1 MRPST
6 TNRNSVPLIGLI
18 RACSAAAAD
27 LAATRALADALDAE
41 NGALKERIA
50 AEKRS
55 AATLSELVE
64 TRKAENE
71 SLRKAL
77 TGKNEAIA
85 AKDAAIAADARVIEN
100 LKRRS
105 RSPWLRVGDIL
116 LGAAIGVIVK

>member
-1 MRPST
+1 
-6 TNRNSVPLIGLI
+6 
-18 RACSAAAAD
+18 
-27 LAATRALADALDAE
+27 LADALDAE

-116 LGAAIGVIVK
+116 LGAAIGVIVR